1 MRKELNENFD
11 LQIRQMMEGA
21 QEPAPAGAWE
31 AISSRLDAMA
41 GVAVTAPSQSAAADS
56 GRRIWYW
63 AGAALAMAASVA
75 IGIFLFG
82 THNDNSNLINIDNS
96 STLVAEAAVTE
107 NVATATEV
115 PAMVSVEV
123 PVAVAKKAT
132 AAKPEANPAPAVSR
146 AQNDAVSGTDSEN
159 AADGAQNAA
168 VSGTNTS
175 NPAASA
181 EGRKETASRE
191 AEPAAGIAQNQTGS
205 FTGARTDPFAEMA
218 FEESRGTKSS
228 KNISAVLIG
237 GMSNNNAT
245 AGISMQAAPGA
256 YAQSSI
262 TEKSQS
268 NYGIPATFGLGLR
281 FAVNDIVSLG
291 TGIDYSL
298 LVRTFEGTYTA
309 GTPVTGDIRHTVQY
323 IGIPVDF
330 FATLLKTNDLSFYAN
345 VGIEAEYA
353 LTNKYSILTTGDVVN
368 GTVKGLQWSVGSG
381 LGMEFMLGSK
391 TGLFVEPSIRYYFDC
406 EQPKSVRTDK
416 PFQLILRAGLRFNL

>member
-31 AISSRLDAMA
+31 AISSRLDALA
-41 GVAVTAPSQSAAADS
+41 GVAVTAPSQPAAAGS

-82 THNDNSNLINIDNS
+82 THNGNSNLINIDNG
-96 STLVAEAAVTE
+96 STLVAETAATE
-107 NVATATEV
+107 SIATVTEV
-115 PAMVSVEV
+115 PANVPAETPVAAAV
-123 PVAVAKKAT
+123 PVAVPVAQKT
-132 AAKPEANPAPAVSR
+132 AVNEPASQIQETAI
-146 AQNDAVSGTDSEN
+146 SGEEIN
-159 AADGAQNAA
+159 K
-168 VSGTNTS
+168 
-175 NPAASA
+175 PAASA
-181 EGRKETASRE
+181 EGRTEPSEQTAASE
-191 AEPAAGIAQNQTGS
+191 A
-205 FTGARTDPFAEMA
+205 DPFARMV
-218 FEESRGTKSS
+218 FEDS
-228 KNISAVLIG
+228 KPAKRRNSLSAVVLG

-245 AGISMQAAPGA
+245 AGIAMQAAPGA

-268 NYGIPATFGLGLR
+268 NYGIPVTFGLGLR
-281 FAVNDIVSLG
+281 YRINNMISVG

-323 IGIPVDF
+323 VGIPVDV

-345 VGIEAEYA
+345 AGIEAEYA
-353 LTNKYSILTTGDVVN
+353 LANKYSILTTGDVVN
-368 GTVKGLQWSVGSG
+368 GAVKGLQWSVGTG
-381 LGMEFMLGSK
+381 LGMEFALGSK